1 MNELKTVVASLEGK
15 IEKLVNLHRQTKQE
29 LLAIQ
34 TQQHNL
40 TQTVTEQ
47 KKTITELEEKTKIL
61 KLSKSISSTKE
72 NTTELKLKI
81 NELIREVDKCIALLN
96 K

>member
-15 IEKLVNLHRQTKQE
+15 IEKLVNLHRQTKKE

>member
-1 MNELKTVVASLEGK
+1 MPDLKSVATLLEGK
-15 IEKLVNLHRQTKQE
+15 IEKLVDLHRHTKKE
-29 LLAIQ
+29 LSAIQ
-34 TQQHNL
+34 NQNTNLNQTISQQK
-40 TQTVTEQ
+40 QSI
-47 KKTITELEEKTKIL
+47 KELEDKSKIL
-61 KLSKSISSTKE
+61 KLSKSISTNE

>member
-1 MNELKTVVASLEGK
+1 MNELKTVIASLEGK
-15 IEKLVNLHRQTKQE
+15 IEKLVNSHRQVKKD

-34 TQQHNL
+34 TENKVL
-40 TQTVTEQ
+40 NQTIIEH
-47 KKTITELEEKTKIL
+47 KKSLKELEENHKTL
-61 KLSKSISSTKE
+61 KLSKSLTTNKE
-72 NTTELKLKI
+72 NSTEIKQKI

>member
-1 MNELKTVVASLEGK
+1 MNELKTIVASLEGK
-15 IEKLVNLHRQTKQE
+15 IEKLVNSHRQTRKE
-29 LLAIQ
+29 LLTIQ
-34 TQQHNL
+34 AQHNNL
-40 TQTVTEQ
+40 TETVTEQ
-47 KKTITELEEKTKIL
+47 KKTISELEEKTKIL

>member
-1 MNELKTVVASLEGK
+1 MSDLKSVAASLENK
-15 IEKLVNLHRQTKQE
+15 IEKLVALHQRTRKELAALETKNNNLNQT
-29 LLAIQ
+29 IS
-34 TQQHNL
+34 QQ
-40 TQTVTEQ
+40 QQ
-47 KKTITELEEKTKIL
+47 SIKELEEKTKIL
-61 KLSKSISSTKE
+61 KLSKSLSTSNE

>member
-1 MNELKTVVASLEGK
+1 MSDLKSIAVSLEGK
-15 IEKLVNLHRQTKQE
+15 IEKLVDLHRHTKKELSVLQNQNTNLNQTIAQQKQS
-29 LLAIQ
+29 I
-34 TQQHNL
+34 
-40 TQTVTEQ
+40 
-47 KKTITELEEKTKIL
+47 KELEDKSKVL
-61 KLSKSISSTKE
+61 KLSKSLSTTNE

>member
-1 MNELKTVVASLEGK
+1 VSDLKSVAASLENK
-15 IEKLVNLHRQTKQE
+15 IEKLVALHQRTRKELAALETKNNNLNQT
-29 LLAIQ
+29 IS
-34 TQQHNL
+34 QQ
-40 TQTVTEQ
+40 QQ
-47 KKTITELEEKTKIL
+47 SIKELEEKTKIL
-61 KLSKSISSTKE
+61 KLSKSLSTSNE